1 MAKQQSFEEKAKK
14 AAKAGALEKTIKFVA
29 AIKTVKGSYRFN
41 QKFVKVKEEKTEDA
55 ILEAEYKKMIATAAH

>member
-29 AIKTVKGSYRFN
+29 AVKTDKGSYRFN
-41 QKFVKVKEEKTEDA
+41 QKFVKIKDEKTEDA
-55 ILEAEYKKMIATAAH
+55 VLEAEFKKMQSIAH

>member
-29 AIKTVKGSYRFN
+29 AVKTDKGSYRFN
-41 QKFVKVKEEKTEDA
+41 QKLVKIKDEKSEEVV
-55 ILEAEYKKMIATAAH
+55 LEAEFKKMQSTAH

>member
-29 AIKTVKGSYRFN
+29 AVKTDKGSYRFN
-41 QKFVKVKEEKTEDA
+41 QKLIKIKDEKSEEA
-55 ILEAEYKKMIATAAH
+55 VLEVEFKKMQSTAH

>member
-29 AIKTVKGSYRFN
+29 AVKTDKGSYRFN
-41 QKFVKVKEEKTEDA
+41 QKFVKVKDEKTEEA
-55 ILEAEYKKMIATAAH
+55 TLEAEYKKMQLGAH

>member
-29 AIKTVKGSYRFN
+29 AVKTDKGSYRFN
-41 QKFVKVKEEKTEDA
+41 QKLLKVKDEKSEEA
-55 ILEAEYKKMIATAAH
+55 VLEAEFKKMQESAH

>member
-29 AIKTVKGSYRFN
+29 AVKTDKGSYRFN
-41 QKFVKVKEEKTEDA
+41 QKLIKIKDEKSEEA
-55 ILEAEYKKMIATAAH
+55 VLEAEFKKMQSTAH